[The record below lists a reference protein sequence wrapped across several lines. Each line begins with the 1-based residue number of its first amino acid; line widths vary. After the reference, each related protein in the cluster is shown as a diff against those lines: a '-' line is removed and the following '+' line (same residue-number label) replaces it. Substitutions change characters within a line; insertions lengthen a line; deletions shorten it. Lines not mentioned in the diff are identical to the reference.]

1 MNLGMHTTLAD
12 ANSKLDPE
20 VIAIADSI
28 SPLMANEFGK
38 VWDLFNNRPTPFITD
53 EFEVLVRNYTT
64 PEVSV
69 QASGDGAD
77 WDTTDDVT
85 ALPVD
90 SSYIDR
96 ITVGD
101 VLKVESEIVVVKSV
115 DRSGNTIDVYERGA
129 GESTAVAH
137 GHASAIT
144 AKVVGNAHEEGKV
157 DAEAMAE
164 GTTKFTNYTQLVE
177 EVIDLSKADTDQARK
192 VGLTADILRTEA
204 VDRVMRDL
212 ARSAIEGVSRAPASG
227 QPSMTRGLLRW
238 LGLSAGI
245 KTAVG
250 GAFTETALKAI
261 IQDVRLAGGT
271 VNYIAMSPANKVLF
285 NNFSSADSI
294 TVDNSARYTGRVL
307 DGYLADGF
315 GIIPVVVDLDMPNDQ
330 VAVGDSRK
338 MVKGWKNNDTLRF
351 VKETNTGSRENKET
365 LQGKFGLAVE
375 NVGQS
380 HGLLTG
386 LTTS

>member
-20 VIAIADSI
+20 VIAIADNL

-38 VWDLFNNRPTPFITD
+38 VWDLFKNRPTPFITD

-64 PEVSV
+64 PEIIVT
-69 QASGDGAD
+69 ASGASAD
-77 WDTTDDVT
+77 WDTDSDTT
-85 ALPVD
+85 ALPV
-90 SSYIDR
+90 SASYIDR
-96 ITVGD
+96 ITIGD
-101 VLKVESEIVVVKSV
+101 VIKVGSEIVVVKAV
-115 DRSGNTIDVYERGA
+115 DRTGNTIDVYERGA
-129 GESTAVAH
+129 GESVAVAH
-137 GHASAIT
+137 GIAAIT
-144 AKVVGNAHEEGKV
+144 AKIVGNAHEEGKTN
-157 DAEAMAE
+157 AEAMAE

-204 VDRVMRDL
+204 LDRIMRDL
-212 ARSAIEGVSRAPASG
+212 ARTAIDGVSRAPASG

-238 LGLSAGI
+238 LGLSQGI

-250 GAFTETALKAI
+250 GAFTETALKSI

-271 VNYIAMSPANKVLF
+271 VNYIALSPANKVIF
-285 NNFSSADSI
+285 NGFSSADSV

-315 GIIPVVVDLDMPNDQ
+315 GIIPVIVDLDMPNDQ

-338 MVKGWKNNDTLRF
+338 LVKGWKDNDTLKF
-351 VKETNTGSRENKET
+351 VKETNVGSRENKET

-386 LTTS
+386 LTTA

>member
-1 MNLGMHTTLAD
+1 MNLGMHTTLTD

-64 PEVSV
+64 PEIEVT
-69 QASGDGAD
+69 ASGVGAD
-77 WDTTDDVT
+77 WDTDNDTT
-85 ALPVD
+85 ALPV
-90 SSYIDR
+90 SANYIDR
-96 ITVGD
+96 VTIGD
-101 VLKVESEIVVVKSV
+101 VIKVGSEIVVIKAV
-115 DRSGNTIDVYERGA
+115 DRTGNTIDVYERGA

-137 GHASAIT
+137 GVLAIT

-157 DAEAMAE
+157 NAEAMAE

-250 GAFTETALKAI
+250 GAFAETALKSI

-271 VNYIAMSPANKVLF
+271 VNYIAMSPANKVIF
-285 NNFSSADSI
+285 NGFSSADSI

-315 GIIPVVVDLDMPNDQ
+315 GIIPVIVDLDMPNDQ
-330 VAVGDSRK
+330 VAVGDNRK
-338 MVKGWKNNDTLRF
+338 MVKGWKSNDTLRF

-386 LTTS
+386 LTTA

>member
-53 EFEVLVRNYTT
+53 EFEVLVRSYTT
-64 PEVSV
+64 PDVV
-69 QASGDGAD
+69 VTASAGSAD
-77 WDTTDDVT
+77 WDTNSDIT
-85 ALPVD
+85 ALPV
-90 SSYIDR
+90 SSAHIDR
-96 ITVGD
+96 ITIGD
-101 VLKVESEIVVVKSV
+101 VLKVENEIVVVKAV

-129 GESTAVAH
+129 GESVAVAH
-137 GHASAIT
+137 GELAIT
-144 AKVVGNAHEEGKV
+144 AKVVGNAHEEGKTN
-157 DAEAMAE
+157 AEAMAE
-164 GTTKFTNYTQLVE
+164 GTNKFTNYCQLVE

-212 ARSAIEGVSRAPASG
+212 ARTAIEGVSRTPASG
-227 QPSMTRGLLRW
+227 QPGMTRGLLRW
-238 LGLSAGI
+238 ADLSGGL

-250 GAFTETALKAI
+250 GAFAETPLKTI

-271 VNYIAMSPANKVLF
+271 VNFIALSPANKVIF
-285 NNFSSADSI
+285 NGFSSADSI
-294 TVDNSARYTGRVL
+294 IVDNASRVTGRVL

-315 GIIPVVVDLDMPNDQ
+315 GIIPVVVDLDMPNDK
-330 VAVGDSRK
+330 VVVGDSRK
-338 MVKGWKNNDTLRF
+338 LVKGWKANDTLRF
-351 VKETNTGSRENKET
+351 VKETNVGSRENKET

-375 NVGQS
+375 NIGQS

-386 LTTS
+386 LTTA